1 MALSLALLAPMM
13 AAAATP
19 AATAP
24 WIEHEYKD
32 PIDVSAP
39 ALEAFINDSCGP
51 ADLSGLQIFS
61 IQGGHTDVPHIHI
74 YCRTDHRKGAAYK
87 VELAT
92 FTKGAFGPAVQRSL
106 ADRNTR
112 IGPFFFGAP
121 GTPDGL
127 ILIHRTA
134 PTK

>member
-1 MALSLALLAPMM
+1 MALSLALLAPLM

-19 AATAP
+19 ASAP
-24 WIEHEYKD
+24 WIEHEFKD

-39 ALEAFINDSCGP
+39 ALEAFLNESCAP
-51 ADLSGLQIFS
+51 RDLTGVQIFS
-61 IQGGHTDVPHIHI
+61 IQAGHGDVPHIHI

-87 VELAT
+87 VELGT
-92 FTKGAFGPAVQRSL
+92 FTKGAFGPIVERAL

-112 IGPFFFGAP
+112 IGPFYFGAT

-127 ILIHRTA
+127 ILIHKVA
-134 PTK
+134 PAK